1 MSWCENACQSW
12 SNWNQNSGI
21 LAANDSPEWFT
32 HRRCF
37 NKCWAN
43 KPWKMAHRNRW
54 FLNIYDG
61 LPIKNGAFP
70 WQTVSHNQMVTHN
83 PLPTMAPA
91 LFSDIGKGLHHSIA
105 VGTRQQ
111 YHPAIS
117 ETPVLEAW
125 CHFCSKLNQCVASC
139 GTNHGNL
146 IALAHLLRFLGMAG
160 RVQQDHWEC
169 GDLLSNSLEDFRP
182 ILWWFSAVVWGAGL
196 FIFHEVCG
204 FVGVCKYATPF
215 HPVNQQVPY
224 LMATVSL
231 VNHGKSQQ
239 SYSGSRRLDSTL
251 DLDPGRST
259 TWIVS
264 GTGY

>member
-12 SNWNQNSGI
+12 SAWNQNSGI

-54 FLNIYDG
+54 FMNIYDG
-61 LPIKNGAFP
+61 LPMKKGDFP

-146 IALAHLLRFLGMAG
+146 IALPHLLRFFRHGWKGSTRSLRMWRSSVQFSFRRLLPDSLMIFRRGMRCWAVYFPRG
-160 RVQQDHWEC
+160 LWLCRGLQV
-169 GDLLSNSLEDFRP
+169 GYSVSSSKSTGSLFDGHSFP
-182 ILWWFSAVVWGAGL
+182 
-196 FIFHEVCG
+196 
-204 FVGVCKYATPF
+204 
-215 HPVNQQVPY
+215 
-224 LMATVSL
+224 
-231 VNHGKSQQ
+231 GKS
-239 SYSGSRRLDSTL
+239 
-251 DLDPGRST
+251 
-259 TWIVS
+259 W
-264 GTGY
+264 